1 MKPGTWMPPVVFLVT
16 SIPTVWLLN
25 VFNVAAD
32 FRIWIALAVGA
43 IATAFTQ
50 SRLKA
55 NELALQQQQQE
66 KKQ

>member
-55 NELALQQQQQE
+55 NEMAEAKE